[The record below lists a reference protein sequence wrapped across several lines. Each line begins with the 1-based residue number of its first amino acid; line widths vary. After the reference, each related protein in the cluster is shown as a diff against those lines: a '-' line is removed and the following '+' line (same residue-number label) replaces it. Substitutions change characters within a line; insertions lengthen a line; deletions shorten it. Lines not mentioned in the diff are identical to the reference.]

1 MRRILSIALLAVV
14 LVAAFGVVF
23 RQEVAAQQSAGA
35 KQGAAAAAKASDKLI
50 LSGDMAIFLG
60 LGKPE
65 NCTLKSRYK
74 HNDPVGFRMSAI
86 DPQTGHWIDE
96 KTSEMTVHLSYGGK
110 TRDIKMRW
118 RATAQQ
124 PELTFWVAKWIVPD
138 DAPIGIVRYTVTAKD
153 AKGRTGEW
161 KPYDNDQS
169 QLTIVE

>member
-1 MRRILSIALLAVV
+1 VRRILSIALFAVV
-14 LVAAFGVVF
+14 LVAALGVAS
-23 RQEVAAQQSAGA
+23 RQGWAAQERS
-35 KQGAAAAAKASDKLI
+35 AAAKDDKGGKLI

-60 LGKPE
+60 VGKPE

-74 HNDPVGFRMSAI
+74 RGDPVGFRMSAI

-96 KTSEMTVHLSYGGK
+96 KTSEMIVHLSYAGHM
-110 TRDIKMRW
+110 RDIKMRW

-138 DAPIGIVRYTVTAKD
+138 DAPTGIVRYTVTAKD